1 MKTPQNSQWIGQ
13 SYDVGF
19 RLFHDHGWGG
29 YPFFE
34 QTWWSWNLWLTE
46 KKMQRG
52 REAKRQRVCFRF
64 WFHQQLAFSGSDW
77 DFLVSKLQR
86 NIDPK
91 WVPWHPWH
99 PLVPGR
105 ISKGESGNWTL
116 VDLHARQHFRRRG
129 SYLISSQA
137 EEKCHPVAVIM
148 QPWDSWDWSK
158 KISFILLVIRGKAM
172 RVSLPYHPWLM
183 MLMVAELFGWCAGRF
198 LLLYLWGTL
207 SIQGF
212 SFKAV
217 SDTPT
222 LHTWLYSLLTSWFN
236 VGNSPV
242 NPMRIGKIIDW
253 SYMSLMHPHAISF
266 ILPQSPLLGNLN
278 PHLYF

>member
-158 KISFILLVIRGKAM
+158 KDIVHSTCHQGQSHASITSISSTVNDVNGCWVVWVMCGTILAPIPLRNPFY
-172 RVSLPYHPWLM
+172 S
-183 MLMVAELFGWCAGRF
+183 RF
-198 LLLYLWGTL
+198 LFQGGEWYTHVTYLALLIADIL
-207 SIQGF
+207 IQR
-212 SFKAV
+212 
-217 SDTPT
+217 
-222 LHTWLYSLLTSWFN
+222 WQ
-236 VGNSPV
+236 
-242 NPMRIGKIIDW
+242 
-253 SYMSLMHPHAISF
+253 
-266 ILPQSPLLGNLN
+266 LPS
-278 PHLYF
+278 